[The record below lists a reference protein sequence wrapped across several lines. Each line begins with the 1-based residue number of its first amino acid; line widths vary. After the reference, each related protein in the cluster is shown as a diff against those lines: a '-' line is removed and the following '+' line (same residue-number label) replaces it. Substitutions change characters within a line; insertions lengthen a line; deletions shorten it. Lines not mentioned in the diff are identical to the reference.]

1 MWLLLAPHVIGR
13 PTSCLHRLE
22 ARGKYIIV
30 LQHFLK
36 VAFDQDRQ
44 FQDNANSST
53 FYGPSLDEVWSF
65 CLHMSC
71 SPIDCSSR
79 SRGGATPMQAKWI
92 KLDLA
97 LYDVTYSKEMVAS
110 KKFCTPLYSP
120 VRLLLIYHFYELIL
134 WGKCHQFCW
143 MRDWIRYQQCK
154 CCSSFHISSHKP
166 NN

>member
-1 MWLLLAPHVIGR
+1 MQTTPSKGFDILIWFTVIWQPSLFASRDVTALSTSWIGR

-36 VAFDQDRQ
+36 VVFDQDRQ
-44 FQDNANSST
+44 FQDNTNSST

-65 CLHMSC
+65 CLHWSC

-79 SRGGATPMQAKWI
+79 CRGGATPMQAKWI

-97 LYDVTYSKEMVAS
+97 LYDVTYIQEMVAS
-110 KKFCTPLYSP
+110 KKFYTPLYSP
-120 VRLLLIYHFYELIL
+120 VRLLLIYHFY
-134 WGKCHQFCW
+134 K
-143 MRDWIRYQQCK
+143 
-154 CCSSFHISSHKP
+154 
-166 NN
+166 